1 MVVDD
6 RERTR
11 LAELNAAPDRRSA
24 PAATGRT
31 VRRIVAGVAITVTVL
46 AVLGTHR
53 ELLHAGSTAL
63 ARSCAA
69 WVLAAVA
76 LECASLLAYA
86 LLQRR
91 LLRAGGAAVRLRSVL
106 CTVVNA
112 DAIATTVPV
121 AGTGLAMAFAYRDFR
136 RAGADVPT
144 AAVTPLLSTA
154 VSATAFVGVVAT
166 GAALSGNPVAA
177 ALGLLGV
184 GTVAVLIGALVGALR
199 SAAIRGRLQTGLIA
213 ILGRTGRLGRRI
225 GDDAPRRLAGVLDG
239 CARLRLDGR
248 ALGFAVLCGVTR
260 WSADALCLVA
270 VIEATGGSVPWSGL
284 LLVWAAGAA
293 TTTLGLTPG
302 GLGAADAVLVTAL
315 VATGMGV
322 ATAGAAVVL
331 YRLIVL
337 KPAPRLL
344 WFGYRRY
351 RLALARR

>member
-1 MVVDD
+1 MGARG
-6 RERTR
+6 REASPDARIDP
-11 LAELNAAPDRRSA
+11 PDRRIDPS
-24 PAATGRT
+24 TKGWLT
-31 VRRIVAGVAITVTVL
+31 RRLAVVVAI
-46 AVLGTHR
+46 AVAVIAVIGTHLD
-53 ELLHAGSTAL
+53 LLHAGSTAL

-69 WVLAAVA
+69 WVLAAAA

-91 LLRAGGAAVRLRSVL
+91 LLRAGGAAVRLPSVL

-112 DAIATTVPV
+112 DAIATSVPV

-144 AAVTPLLSTA
+144 AATTPLLSTA
-154 VSATAFVGVVAT
+154 ISATAFVGVVAA
-166 GAALSGNPVAA
+166 GAALSGDPVAA
-177 ALGLLGV
+177 VLGLLGV
-184 GTVAVLIGALVGALR
+184 IAVAVLVAALIAALR
-199 SAAIRGRLQTGLIA
+199 SNAVRLRLQAGLVA
-213 ILGRTGRLGRRI
+213 ILGRAGRLVRRI
-225 GDDAPRRLAGVLDG
+225 GDDVAPRLIGVLDG
-239 CARLRLDGR
+239 FARLRLDGR
-248 ALGFAVLCGVTR
+248 AIGFAVLCATGR

-270 VIEATGGSVPWSGL
+270 VIEATGGSVPWGRL
-284 LLVWAAGAA
+284 VLVWAAGAA
-293 TTTLGLTPG
+293 TTTIGLTPG

-337 KPAPRLL
+337 KPVPRLL

-351 RLALARR
+351 RLALP